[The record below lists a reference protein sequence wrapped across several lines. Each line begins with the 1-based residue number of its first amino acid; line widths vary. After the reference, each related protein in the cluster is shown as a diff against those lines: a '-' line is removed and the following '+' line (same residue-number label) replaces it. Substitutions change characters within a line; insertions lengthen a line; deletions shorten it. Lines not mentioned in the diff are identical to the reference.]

1 MATQKD
7 FDNQIKPNWCPGC
20 GDYAVLNALRRAV
33 SNQGVEPHNLAVV
46 SGIGCSGRF
55 SGYMYAYGFHSVHG
69 RALPVAQG
77 IKLANRDVTVVACGG
92 DGDGYAIGMGHTIHA
107 IRRNIDMTYIVMD
120 NHIYGLT
127 KGQVSPRSDLGFK
140 TKTSPSGSIE
150 APVSVLSMALAAGAT
165 FIAQGFSRDLDQM
178 TALIEQGIQHN
189 GFSLI
194 NIFSPC
200 VTFNQVN
207 TYEWF
212 SEHLT
217 SVDSLGGYDPGSR
230 ATAMETIMTYEGL
243 VTGLLY
249 QDTSSVSY
257 QDRLKEYA
265 KEPLVLTDLELSQS
279 EFDRL
284 TAEFY

>member
-1 MATQKD
+1 VAGQQD
-7 FDNQIKPNWCPGC
+7 FDNNIKPNWCLGC
-20 GDYAVLNALRRAV
+20 GDYAVLNSLRRAV
-33 SNQGVEPHNLAVV
+33 ANVGIEPHNLAVV

-55 SGYMYAYGFHSVHG
+55 SGYMYAYGFHSIHG
-69 RALPVAQG
+69 RSLPVAQG
-77 IKLANRDVTVVACGG
+77 IKLANRDLTVVACGG
-92 DGDGYAIGMGHTIHA
+92 DGDGYAIGIGHTIHA
-107 IRRNIDMTYIVMD
+107 IRRNLDITYIVMD

-127 KGQVSPRSDLGFK
+127 KGQTSPRSDLGFK

-150 APVSVLSMALAAGAT
+150 TPVSVLAMALAAGAT
-165 FIAQGFSRDLDQM
+165 FVAQGYSRDLNEL
-178 TALIEQGIQHN
+178 TALIEQGIQHS

-200 VTFNQVN
+200 VTFNKVN

-217 SVDSLGGYDPGSR
+217 GVKSISGYDPGSR
-230 ATAMETIMTYEGL
+230 AVAMETIMAHDGL

-249 QDTSSVSY
+249 QDRSKAAY
-257 QDRLKEYA
+257 QDLLTGYSK
-265 KEPLVLTDLELSQS
+265 KPLAYVGLELEQA
-279 EFDRL
+279 EFERL